1 VKKGQEGANVKACND
16 FGNDPMKMCSE
27 HKIRLKVAT
36 YFIIKLNILK
46 YIYHSDSDFG
56 WKICFS

>member
-1 VKKGQEGANVKACND
+1 MKKGQEGANVKACND

-56 WKICFS
+56 WNICFS